1 MRLLPLLILLGFPA
15 LEFFVMVRL
24 AHEIGWW
31 LAVWLLLSALIGAAL
46 VREAGI
52 GLPGRLA
59 TALRAGDSILT
70 GVMDSGRTLLAGLLL
85 IFPGVLSDIIAVAL
99 LLVPFRVPFAA
110 GTPAGGDGVI
120 EGEFHRVNDDHLRR

>member
-15 LEFFVMVRL
+15 LELFVMVRL

-31 LAVWLLLSALIGAAL
+31 LGAWLAVSALIGGAL
-46 VREAGI
+46 VREAGV

-59 TALRAGDSILT
+59 TALRAGDSILS

-85 IFPGVLSDIIAVAL
+85 IFPGVLSDILAIAL
-99 LLVPFRVPFAA
+99 LLVPSRVSFAA
-110 GTPAGGDGVI
+110 GTPVGGDGVI
-120 EGEFHRVNDDHLRR
+120 EGEYRRVNDDQLGL